1 MPAGT
6 GKSGTTQLSP
16 ALAGPGGVAYLRT
29 TAHAPWRRP
38 LPSSSLLSSEFP
50 DCLSCALWASLFS
63 PWPPQPRQRG
73 IGVKYL
79 SLSLSSFPFL
89 FLCPLLPF
97 PVCRERG
104 KERHK
109 KMAKWEEPRRAAR
122 LSLFLRSSPAPSP
135 SRRPFCVTLR
145 NLSAGPCHVL
155 PSRQRQYT
163 LLASVAPPAG
173 FNSAVSR
180 SPLPQRRFPRRPHGK
195 MAEAAAGRHCR
206 ERGKRLFA
214 APMAAGRARGLIQGW
229 QGWMVIVELLHMLEI
244 IEW

>member
-6 GKSGTTQLSP
+6 GKSGATQLSP

-38 LPSSSLLSSEFP
+38 LVSSSLLSSEFP

-63 PWPPQPRQRG
+63 PWPQQPRQRG

-79 SLSLSSFPFL
+79 SLSLLFPF
-89 FLCPLLPF
+89 PLSLP
-97 PVCRERG
+97 PSSLSCVQG
-104 KERHK
+104 KKERRGTK

-122 LSLFLRSSPAPSP
+122 LSLFLRSIPPSL

-173 FNSAVSR
+173 FNSDVSR

-195 MAEAAAGRHCR
+195 MAEAAAGRPCR
-206 ERGKRLFA
+206 ARGKRRFA
-214 APMAAGRARGLIQGW
+214 APMADGRARGLIEGW
-229 QGWMVIVELLHMLEI
+229 QGWMVIVE
-244 IEW
+244 